1 MSFEYYFYC
10 YGWVIFMLFLI
21 NVVVY
26 VVEVVLSGGNFLS
39 IRGSV
44 LVFFG

>member
-26 VVEVVLSGGNFLS
+26 VVEVV
-39 IRGSV
+39 V
-44 LVFFG
+44 EWWEFFEYKG